1 MSAHLKKNF
10 ALLRALQTANARQ
23 RKAIIS
29 TSPNHLIRSICE
41 IADNLL
47 KGNVVLNPV
56 ERKRLN
62 KYKRLLRKIVD
73 KNVPLTDKKR
83 ALIQQGGAL
92 PALLIPALTAVAS
105 LIGEAIRR

>member
-1 MSAHLKKNF
+1 MSTHLKKNF
-10 ALLRALQTANARQ
+10 ALLRALESVNARQ

-47 KGNVVLNPV
+47 KGNVELNPQ
-56 ERKRLN
+56 ERKRLK
-62 KYKRLLRKIVD
+62 KYKSLLRRIVD
-73 KNVPLTDKKR
+73 KKVPLNDKKK

-92 PALLIPALTAVAS
+92 PAILIPALTAVAS
-105 LIGEAIRR
+105 LIGEVFRR